1 MTELKWA
8 ERERIAQNFV
18 LYFSSRNN
26 VLHIQHNIHPDKIYF
41 KHLMWETILPNVFS
55 YSVFQSYL
63 GYDETIPYREYEIT
77 RGSQSAYFRH
87 TVSPKGPLIFMQ

>member
-1 MTELKWA
+1 MFIWRHVTELKWA

-63 GYDETIPYREYEIT
+63 SFDERSERNVRNYSI
-77 RGSQSAYFRH
+77 S
-87 TVSPKGPLIFMQ
+87 